1 MSELVV
7 GDFVLKLAV
16 TIEIIIA
23 GNIPCVEDVLKEDN
37 QGRVSGSCRTRNTGY
52 FPPSHSIYS
61 SVHYFYTCSPSYPA
75 RLRYLINYLAPIV
88 LF

>member
-23 GNIPCVEDVLKEDN
+23 GNIPCVGDILKEDS
-37 QGRVSGSCRTRNTGY
+37 QGRVSGSCGTRNTGY

-61 SVHYFYTCSPSYPA
+61 SVH
-75 RLRYLINYLAPIV
+75 LLN
-88 LF
+88 

>member
-23 GNIPCVEDVLKEDN
+23 GNIPVVTLCPGTFAAVFR
-37 QGRVSGSCRTRNTGY
+37 GFCCP
-52 FPPSHSIYS
+52 FW
-61 SVHYFYTCSPSYPA
+61 
-75 RLRYLINYLAPIV
+75 RYLHLGTGT
-88 LF
+88 